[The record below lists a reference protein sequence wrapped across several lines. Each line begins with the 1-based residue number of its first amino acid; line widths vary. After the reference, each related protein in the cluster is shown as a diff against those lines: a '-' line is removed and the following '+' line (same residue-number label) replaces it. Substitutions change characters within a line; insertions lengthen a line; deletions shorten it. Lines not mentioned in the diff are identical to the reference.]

1 MILFPAIDLLG
12 GSCVRL
18 VKGEY
23 GTAHQVA
30 ESPLEAALGFY
41 RAGAKALHMVD
52 LDGAKGGVGS
62 AQNRSAVAEICGI
75 LPIPVE
81 LGGGIRTLLHIEKAL
96 ALGVARVIL
105 GSAATDL
112 SFLAQALS
120 EFGEK
125 IAVGLD
131 VREGYI
137 ATSGW
142 TETSSLPYL
151 EFAQQAQ
158 SLGCKTMIAND
169 ISRDG
174 TLCGPGIQMLRAL
187 QKAVPGVMLIASG
200 GIRDLTDI
208 LALKDLGIYG
218 AICGKS
224 LYAGTLDLQEAL
236 EAAGQQNA

>member
-1 MILFPAIDLLG
+1 MQLYPAIDMLDG
-12 GSCVRL
+12 NAVRL
-18 VKGEY
+18 RQGRRDDVTIFGN
-23 GTAHQVA
+23 
-30 ESPLEAALGFY
+30 P
-41 RAGAKALHMVD
+41 VD
-52 LDGAKGGVGS
+52 LAAKWREQGATYLHLVDLTAAFDGQTKHLPLIRKVIRAFGG
-62 AQNRSAVAEICGI
+62 N
-75 LPIPVE
+75 VE
-81 LGGGIRTLLHIEKAL
+81 LGGGLRTMADIALRIEA
-96 ALGVARVIL
+96 GVTRCII
-105 GSAATDL
+105 GTAAIEHPEL
-112 SFLAQALS
+112 VKEACRAFPGQ
-120 EFGEK
+120 

-158 SLGCKTMIAND
+158 SLGCRTMIATD